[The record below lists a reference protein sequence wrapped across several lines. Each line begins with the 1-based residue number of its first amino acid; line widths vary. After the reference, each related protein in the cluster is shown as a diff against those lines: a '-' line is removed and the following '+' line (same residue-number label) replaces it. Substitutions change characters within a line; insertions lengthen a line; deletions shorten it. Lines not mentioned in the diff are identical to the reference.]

1 MKNLNDELEIEL
13 DEEVESLTSTRTLN
27 FIEETKSK
35 DRRDSKKIKKFKSDK
50 KIYSSRK

>member
-1 MKNLNDELEIEL
+1 MKKIDVEELELNE
-13 DEEVESLTSTRTLN
+13 DVEMFASINILN

-35 DRRDSKKIKKFKSDK
+35 DKRNLKKIKKFKTDK